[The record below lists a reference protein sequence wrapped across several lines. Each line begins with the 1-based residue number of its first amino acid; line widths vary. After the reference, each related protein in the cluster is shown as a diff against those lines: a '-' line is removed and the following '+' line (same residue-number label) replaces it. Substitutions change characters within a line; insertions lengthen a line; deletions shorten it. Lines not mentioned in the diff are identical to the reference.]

1 MSFLCSYCESVLNTG
16 SRFCVVC
23 SRPVTS
29 DNHDG
34 KLAVKHK
41 TRLTNQTL
49 RLNQIELP
57 KKVSYKSLRKDFT
70 GRRLAHNFIVDSS
83 PIFLI
88 ALSVTL
94 LFNYL
99 HITPNIIKEIPVLK
113 AYFPSNETTVNLK
126 NPTTI
131 KPDTPKLP
139 KPTKKKVKKLSN
151 RHR

>member
-16 SRFCVVC
+16 SKFCVVC
-23 SRPVTS
+23 SRPVAS

-70 GRRLAHNFIVDSS
+70 GRRLVHNFIVDSS

-99 HITPNIIKEIPVLK
+99 HITPNIMKKIPDLK
-113 AYFPSNETTVNLK
+113 AYFPNNETSVNLK
-126 NPTTI
+126 NLSITKSNPQKAQKTI
-131 KPDTPKLP
+131 K
-139 KPTKKKVKKLSN
+139 KKKISN
-151 RHR
+151 KHH